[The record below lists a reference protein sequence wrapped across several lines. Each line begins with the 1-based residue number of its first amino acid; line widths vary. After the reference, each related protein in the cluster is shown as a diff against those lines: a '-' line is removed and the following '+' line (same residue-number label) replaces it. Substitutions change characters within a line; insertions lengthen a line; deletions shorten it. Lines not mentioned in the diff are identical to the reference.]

1 MFLFEKNKGWNYRMS
16 PKNKLISFYIFYL
29 LNSNAYSQEVYN
41 YNYDGQNRS
50 YYLFIPDSIQTGAPL
65 VFVLH
70 GYTGSAAGIM
80 NYSGMNNIANNEK
93 FAVCYPQ
100 GTIDGSGNAF
110 WNVGYDFHSNQTV
123 DDVGFIIELAQFLQ
137 TEYNL
142 SRNNTFSTG
151 MSNGG
156 ELSYLLACQASDIF
170 CSVAPVSGT
179 MMSWFYDTCEP
190 LEPISVFEIHGTN
203 DDVSSYSGDYDN
215 SEGWGIYM
223 DIDTIIQL
231 WSGLNECNLL
241 VIDTLENV
249 NTSDGS
255 YIITEK
261 YQNCIY
267 DNQVWLYKV
276 INGGHDWPGAYGN
289 MDINASAE
297 VWEFFS
303 QNMNIE
309 IIGDVNFD
317 QVINIQDLLEMSDQ
331 SSNNSSYYYLFDFNE
346 DNEIDI
352 NDIFSIAAHMLGF

>member
-1 MFLFEKNKGWNYRMS
+1 
-16 PKNKLISFYIFYL
+16 
-29 LNSNAYSQEVYN
+29 
-41 YNYDGQNRS
+41 
-50 YYLFIPDSIQTGAPL
+50 
-65 VFVLH
+65 
-70 GYTGSAAGIM
+70 
-80 NYSGMNNIANNEK
+80 
-93 FAVCYPQ
+93 
-100 GTIDGSGNAF
+100 
-110 WNVGYDFHSNQTV
+110 
-123 DDVGFIIELAQFLQ
+123 
-137 TEYNL
+137 
-142 SRNNTFSTG
+142 
-151 MSNGG
+151 
-156 ELSYLLACQASDIF
+156 
-170 CSVAPVSGT
+170 
-179 MMSWFYDTCEP
+179 
-190 LEPISVFEIHGTN
+190 
-203 DDVSSYSGDYDN
+203 
-215 SEGWGIYM
+215 M

-241 VIDTLENV
+241 VIDTLENI

-317 QVINIQDLLEMSDQ
+317 QVINIQDLLEVSDQ
-331 SSNNSSYYYLFDFNE
+331 SLNNSSYYYLFDFNE